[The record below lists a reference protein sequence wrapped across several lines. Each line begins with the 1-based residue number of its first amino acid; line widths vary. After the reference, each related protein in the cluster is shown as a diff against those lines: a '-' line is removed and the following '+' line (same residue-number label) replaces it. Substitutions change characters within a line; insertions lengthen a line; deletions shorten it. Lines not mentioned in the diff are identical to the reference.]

1 MGPAVEALGAS
12 GEEKEVKDLLNLI
25 KQMTTQ
31 VIKKTIKMIKAG
43 VTHNKMVTPAVE
55 EEEAEALEAID
66 QDTLEEED
74 SDPKSR

>member
-1 MGPAVEALGAS
+1 
-12 GEEKEVKDLLNLI
+12 
-25 KQMTTQ
+25 MTTQ

-55 EEEAEALEAID
+55 EEEVEALEAID